1 MRCACRILPSLIALL
16 DVRRRQEKWSPQSL
30 AMGKLL
36 GGKSQTFKKLCQKGL
51 AEFRAWPGQHVRTLP
66 RGRKVPFSFKDHK
79 LVCHLS
85 GSEELRK
92 KVLEVQRE
100 KEREAAEAAAEI
112 QPLLRL
118 LPDPIFEVVQR
129 HIREIDSNPMEIVIS
144 VGRPL
149 EFRWKPMGE
158 RVMRSDFLG
167 EPATKE
173 NVQLVV
179 QRIGLKKFTIQD
191 RAGIDGTLHRISA
204 ARNQSGQ
211 VVTLIMRVGRASSN
225 LAGLLEDILADSKSI
240 LMLGPP
246 GASGQAHP
254 QGSLILKT
262 NKAGALLNQC
272 IGGKRSFVSKCS
284 TSAAS
289 KRICLWFVPSADLQK
304 AMGLSG
310 SHLHCE
316 TVRDVSPFTTEII
329 VVNNMQTPL
338 LLIEARHH
346 GDATPAN
353 GIEHQVPPEEHAIM
367 SGYLV
372 EPRATIFIRT
382 GLHTAKKI
390 QVPNLGRISVSNE
403 PHGLRVE
410 TVDDRVT
417 VEDFD
422 GDAALIKGNDT
433 VPMLMRNEHFKD
445 VAPETSPQAIKV
457 GKTTLLRACA
467 STMSKTRP
475 TVIVDPAGEIAGCG
489 DQPHKAVGRALKDMA
504 VASELY
510 LLPLDALLGQA
521 ILG

>member
-1 MRCACRILPSLIALL
+1 MRCACRILLSLIALR
-16 DVRRRQEKWSPQSL
+16 DVRRRQEKWSL

-36 GGKSQTFKKLCQKGL
+36 DGKSQTFKKLCQKGL
-51 AEFRAWPGQHVRTLP
+51 SEFRAWPGQHVRTLP

-92 KVLEVQRE
+92 NLLEVQKE

-118 LPDPIFEVVQR
+118 LPDPIFEVVQH
-129 HIREIDSNPMEIVIS
+129 HIREVGSNPMEIVIS

-158 RVMRSDFLG
+158 RLMRSDFLG

-179 QRIGLKKFTIQD
+179 QRIGQKKFTIQD

-225 LAGLLEDILADSKSI
+225 LAGLLEDILADSNSI

-246 GASGQAHP
+246 GASRQAEL
-254 QGSLILKT
+254 QGLRWDFIFLSVTAAVERLRPI
-262 NKAGALLNQC
+262 AAC
-272 IGGKRSFVSKCS
+272 SSKCS
-284 TSAAS
+284 SSAAS
-289 KRICLWFVPSADLQK
+289 KPICFWFVPSADLQE

-353 GIEHQVPPEEHAIM
+353 GIEHQVPPGEHAIM

-410 TVDDRVT
+410 TVDECVT
-417 VEDFD
+417 IEDFD

-445 VAPETSPQAIKV
+445 VAPENSPQAIKV
-457 GKTTLLRACA
+457 GGA
-467 STMSKTRP
+467 
-475 TVIVDPAGEIAGCG
+475 
-489 DQPHKAVGRALKDMA
+489 
-504 VASELY
+504 
-510 LLPLDALLGQA
+510 
-521 ILG
+521 